1 MGSTWRGSCF
11 TTPHNR
17 LVVSLARLHLPG
29 FSAVVVLVLCVLPL
43 PAQAQTRD
51 PQQAAL
57 DDFVA
62 ARMLAT
68 KCPFW
73 QIDPAEAQRRF
84 SDLNLRPADW
94 QTGGR
99 HARFFDERL
108 SYYAGLLSRM
118 SETRACAAAEE
129 AFGPLGRVTKGWM
142 RRQ

>member
-1 MGSTWRGSCF
+1 MGSIWRGSRR
-11 TTPHNR
+11 TTPYTR
-17 LVVSLARLHLPG
+17 SAASRASLHLPG
-29 FSAVVVLVLCVLPL
+29 FSAAVVLVLSALSL
-43 PAQAQTRD
+43 PADAQTRD

-68 KCPFW
+68 KCPSW
-73 QIDPAEAQRRF
+73 QVDPAEAQRRF
-84 SDLNLRPADW
+84 SDLNLGSADW

-129 AFGPLGRVTKGWM
+129 AFGPAGRVTKGWM